1 MRTALL
7 GGAPSGETCVRLVGV
22 GTQIRNAEM
31 PENGDITKLERQRI
45 SCSLDRFSADE
56 RLLYIKNLYAVS
68 PILDRGHQAVAAEY
82 RERFRAAVEVD
93 GVCWLFG
100 WRLVGFAAADE
111 QPDDDY
117 DPIRSADL
125 EWLHPAFDDFVVKLE
140 LGDEPVLRVS
150 GDEGQTWRCVE
161 VAELCDVLGDW
172 LEARRAA

>member
-1 MRTALL
+1 
-7 GGAPSGETCVRLVGV
+7 
-22 GTQIRNAEM
+22 M
-31 PENGDITKLERQRI
+31 PKNGDITKLERQRI

-172 LEARRAA
+172 LEARRAAR